1 LLNVGPAELMI
12 ILVLALLVLGPKKLP
27 EVSRQI
33 GKGIREFRRVSDEVR
48 GEVEHAMTLDDD
60 EPEQAMTLDGQSEHE
75 TVPLPEQSPPG
86 QSPNGNASASVKDEP
101 HAGTAELAEGQPP
114 PERTD

>member
-1 LLNVGPAELMI
+1 MI

-33 GKGIREFRRVSDEVR
+33 GRGIREFRRVSDEVR
-48 GEVEHAMTLDDD
+48 GEVEHAMSLDDD
-60 EPEQAMTLDGQSEHE
+60 EPEQAMPLEDQGSPA
-75 TVPLPEQSPPG
+75 TVPIPE
-86 QSPNGNASASVKDEP
+86 QSPNGNASASAKEEP
-101 HAGTAELAEGQPP
+101 HGETAELAEGQPP